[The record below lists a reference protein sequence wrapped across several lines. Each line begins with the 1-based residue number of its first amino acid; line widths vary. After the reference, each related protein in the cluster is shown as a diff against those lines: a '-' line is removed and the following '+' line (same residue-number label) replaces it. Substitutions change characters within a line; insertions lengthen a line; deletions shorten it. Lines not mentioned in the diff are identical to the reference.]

1 MNITCHAE
9 DYSIEEKEDMIVV
22 SNKVYDSNSIL
33 LFLVALLEML
43 LPDTSTYRLPKSI
56 IIPQSNQDQPI
67 IIDKK
72 LNVKGTDQYEYV
84 FINEQ
89 LKKWKRSYL
98 ITNIITILAILI
110 LFFLFIYNAFGDEG
124 NKLALIPAAVILI
137 LTVIAIVRLW
147 RNLREAKK
155 IKTVTLKN
163 EVQND

>member
-1 MNITCHAE
+1 MNITCYAE

-56 IIPQSNQDQPI
+56 VIPQSNQDQPI

-89 LKKWKRSYL
+89 FKKWKRSYL
-98 ITNIITILAILI
+98 ITNIITILAILL
-110 LFFLFIYNAFGDEG
+110 LFFIFIYNALGDEG

-163 EVQND
+163 EVHND